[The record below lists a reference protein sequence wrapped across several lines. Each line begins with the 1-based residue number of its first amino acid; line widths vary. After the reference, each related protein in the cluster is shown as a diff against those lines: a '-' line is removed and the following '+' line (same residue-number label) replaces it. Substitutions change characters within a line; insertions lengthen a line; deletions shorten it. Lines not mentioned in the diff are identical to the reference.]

1 MPPLVTR
8 VAVELPPEE
17 MISTPLLWTIAPL
30 AEPKT
35 GCVPPLLM
43 TAEMSRLL
51 TVSAPPLLMVVALAV
66 PPESTNMLPRLTTM
80 SLVSVWPEL
89 TL

>member
-1 MPPLVTR
+1 VPPLVTR

-35 GCVPPLLM
+35 GCVP
-43 TAEMSRLL
+43 R
-51 TVSAPPLLMVVALAV
+51 
-66 PPESTNMLPRLTTM
+66 RC
-80 SLVSVWPEL
+80 
-89 TL
+89 

>member
-1 MPPLVTR
+1 VPPLVTR
-8 VAVELPPEE
+8 VGVELPPEE

-43 TAEMSRLL
+43 TAEMSRLR

-66 PPESTNMLPRLTTM
+66 PPENTNMLPRLTTM